1 MYPPAT
7 VSAVNPSPAQ
17 VVSTPSR
24 VGLNPTSWRL
34 VRVSRTDGSG
44 SHSTSEQVIFQAG
57 RVAGDDSTAPAG
69 PRPQPAA
76 DSSDAAPRN
85 RPGPPAPGRPSLR
98 RANGP
103 RPRGGVIAGRRGGG
117 ARYR

>member
-17 VVSTPSR
+17 EVSTPSR

-57 RVAGDDSTAPAG
+57 RVAGDDSTAPAAPS
-69 PRPQPAA
+69 PRRAA
-76 DSSDAAPRN
+76 DSSDAATRN
-85 RPGPPAPGRPSLR
+85 GSELPAPGRSSLR
-98 RANGP
+98 RGNGP
-103 RPRGGVIAGRRGGG
+103 RPRGGVIASR
-117 ARYR
+117 